1 MTSPFIFSD
10 PIPGYIVVQRNPPMV
25 IGPYWDLQFAQN
37 ELKEIGKRG
46 GSRMML
52 EITDGAIPVDP
63 HLINGIYQ
71 TASNGFDKYW
81 TGWDDINVMVEIAQQ
96 HFGKT
101 TDYSHLSNKCD
112 VTLTDF
118 EKFHPTQIKNPP
130 YTFDFLDFSTLHSTF
145 IRFMY

>member
-10 PIPGYIVVQRNPPMV
+10 SIPGYIVVQRNPPMV
-25 IGPYWDLQFAQN
+25 KGPYWDLQFAQN
-37 ELKEIGKRG
+37 ELKEIAKSGE
-46 GSRMML
+46 SRMML

-96 HFGKT
+96 HFGKN
-101 TDYSHLSNKCD
+101 TDY
-112 VTLTDF
+112 
-118 EKFHPTQIKNPP
+118 I
-130 YTFDFLDFSTLHSTF
+130 FSCKSSDK
-145 IRFMY
+145 

>member
-1 MTSPFIFSD
+1 MTSLLIFSD

-37 ELKEIGKRG
+37 ELKEIGKSG

-52 EITDGAIPVDP
+52 EITDGVIPVDP

-101 TDYSHLSNKCD
+101 TDY
-112 VTLTDF
+112 
-118 EKFHPTQIKNPP
+118 I
-130 YTFDFLDFSTLHSTF
+130 FSCKSSDK
-145 IRFMY
+145 